1 MVELDIKHDGGI
13 RYKTHIQSYGWETKW
28 KENGQMSGT
37 SGEAKRLEAIEI
49 ELTGDMADHYDIYY
63 RVHAQSFGWLGWAMN
78 GESSGTAGYAKRLEG
93 IEIVLVDKYADPP
106 YRDNQN
112 DPRPFIER

>member
-1 MVELDIKHDGGI
+1 M
-13 RYKTHIQSYGWETKW
+13 
-28 KENGQMSGT
+28 
-37 SGEAKRLEAIEI
+37 EI